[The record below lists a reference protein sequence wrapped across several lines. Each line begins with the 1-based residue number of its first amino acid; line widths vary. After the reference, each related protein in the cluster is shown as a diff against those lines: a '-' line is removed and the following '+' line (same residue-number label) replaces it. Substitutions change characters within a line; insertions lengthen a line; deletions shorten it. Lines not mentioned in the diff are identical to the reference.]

1 MSINRWRWNSSL
13 LQGFTPCSTNYRFT
27 SWLND
32 WFGIKNLLN
41 RAAKSP
47 RLRRRAEQHSSSS
60 RTQRSKERSEHD
72 GCSGGRKGGQNNSRS
87 IQERRHHWYEGFFH
101 TIFIHDYLGRCIGNV
116 ERLFWWSDL
125 GINATKDIWLNG
137 RQRSS
142 RVRIM
147 YRKLERRHHQCVPG
161 FVTIMMPMSYWPLL
175 LLIFILML
183 MNLYTIVWLSSQKPT
198 NVFVIAVA
206 SNHLWP
212 SLKLRWRINQ
222 IIKPISKEN

>member
-87 IQERRHHWYEGFFH
+87 IQERRHHWYGGFFH

-183 MNLYTIVWLSSQKPT
+183 MNLYTECDYRHRSRQTYSS
-198 NVFVIAVA
+198 
-206 SNHLWP
+206 
-212 SLKLRWRINQ
+212 
-222 IIKPISKEN
+222 